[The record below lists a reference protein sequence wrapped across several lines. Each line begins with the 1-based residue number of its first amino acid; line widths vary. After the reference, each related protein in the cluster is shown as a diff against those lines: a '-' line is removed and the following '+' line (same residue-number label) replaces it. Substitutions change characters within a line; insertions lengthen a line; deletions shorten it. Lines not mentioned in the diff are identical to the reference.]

1 VLVGTIS
8 VEVSEMLSRLLER
21 RGVPHDVLNAKNHE
35 REAEIIMN
43 AGQKGTVTIATNMAG
58 RGVDIKL
65 GEGVREARRP
75 VRARHRAPREP
86 AHRQPAARPLRAD
99 RATPARAASTSRP
112 RTTSSGSSPATACS
126 ASSTVSAPRGR
137 GHGAQDAHEPVE
149 KAQKKVEELNFLRR
163 KNVLK
168 YDEVMNEQRRIVY
181 EQRGRI
187 LHGEDQVRDMLAE
200 VLEGT
205 IRGQIDE
212 SDYAEDWD
220 LDGLFIA
227 LKMVYDPTVG
237 ADDLDLETA
246 QVQDVVD
253 LIVDD
258 ALGQYDDREE
268 LIGAEQLRD
277 VERAVL
283 LQVIDGKWKEHLHDM
298 DYLQEGI
305 HLRALGQRDPLVE
318 YKNEGFALFQDMLET
333 IKSSTVTTLMKN
345 RPEDLAIFT
354 AMALEQPVKGFNYT
368 SGADLANQTSFTG
381 AAVAGGEYA
390 EPALSDARFAD
401 QPPRAVAADGQQAA
415 PVAVQQRV
423 VYDKVGRNDPCP
435 CGSGKKYK
443 KCHGA

>member
-1 VLVGTIS
+1 MYRILDRVGPNEGEAIEHKMLTS
-8 VEVSEMLSRLLER
+8 V
-21 RGVPHDVLNAKNHE
+21 
-35 REAEIIMN
+35 
-43 AGQKGTVTIATNMAG
+43 
-58 RGVDIKL
+58 
-65 GEGVREARRP
+65 
-75 VRARHRAPREP
+75 
-86 AHRQPAARPLRAD
+86 
-99 RATPARAASTSRP
+99 
-112 RTTSSGSSPATACS
+112 
-126 ASSTVSAPRGR
+126 
-137 GHGAQDAHEPVE
+137 VE

-187 LHGEDQVRDMLAE
+187 LHGEDFGDQVRDMVAE

-205 IRGQIDE
+205 VRGQLDE
-212 SDYAEDWD
+212 SAYAEDWD
-220 LDGLFIA
+220 LDALFVA
-227 LKMVYDPTVG
+227 LKMAYDPVVRPE
-237 ADDLDLETA
+237 DVDLDSA

-253 LIVDD
+253 LVVDD
-258 ALGQYDDREE
+258 ALAQYDQREE
-268 LIGAEQLRD
+268 LIGAQQMRD

-283 LQVIDGKWKEHLHDM
+283 LQVIDGKWKEHLQDM

-318 YKNEGFALFQDMLET
+318 YKNEGFELFQDMLET

-354 AMALEQPVKGFNYT
+354 AMTLDQPVQAFNYT
-368 SGADLANQTSFTG
+368 SGADLANATSFAG

-390 EPALSDARFAD
+390 ESASADARFAD
-401 QPPRAVAADGQQAA
+401 QPPPAVAADGRQAA

-423 VYDKVGRNDPCP
+423 VDEKVGRNDPCP

>member
-1 VLVGTIS
+1 
-8 VEVSEMLSRLLER
+8 ML
-21 RGVPHDVLNAKNHE
+21 
-35 REAEIIMN
+35 
-43 AGQKGTVTIATNMAG
+43 TN
-58 RGVDIKL
+58 V
-65 GEGVREARRP
+65 
-75 VRARHRAPREP
+75 
-86 AHRQPAARPLRAD
+86 
-99 RATPARAASTSRP
+99 
-112 RTTSSGSSPATACS
+112 
-126 ASSTVSAPRGR
+126 
-137 GHGAQDAHEPVE
+137 VE

-187 LHGEDQVRDMLAE
+187 LHGEDFGEQVRDMVAE

-205 IRGQIDE
+205 VRGQLDE
-212 SDYAEDWD
+212 SEYAEDWD
-220 LDGLFIA
+220 LDALFVA
-227 LKMVYDPTVG
+227 LKMVYDPSVRPKGIDIETVQG
-237 ADDLDLETA
+237 
-246 QVQDVVD
+246 QDVVD
-253 LIVDD
+253 LVVDD
-258 ALGQYDDREE
+258 ALAQYDQREE
-268 LIGAEQLRD
+268 LIGAQQMRD

-283 LQVIDGKWKEHLHDM
+283 LQVIDGKWKEHLQDM

-354 AMALEQPVKGFNYT
+354 AMTLEQPVQAFNYT
-368 SGADLANQTSFTG
+368 SGADLANATSFSG
-381 AAVAGGEYA
+381 AAMAGGEYA
-390 EPALSDARFAD
+390 EPADARFAD
-401 QPPRAVAADGQQAA
+401 QPPPAVAADGRQAA

-423 VYDKVGRNDPCP
+423 VVEKVGRNDPCP